1 MHLLYVDES
10 GSLDDASHDFFV
22 LAGVSV
28 FERKTHWIEQD
39 LNEIAA
45 RFSPEDPHS
54 VELHGSPMRGGRD
67 RWRKF
72 PIQTRLDAISD
83 ALKAGVVG
91 CGLGTVRLFAVVVRK
106 SALPGVDPVQF
117 AFEQL
122 CNRFDLFLTRLHT
135 KHNNTQRGMMVFDKS
150 ATEPRIQTLARE
162 FKYAG
167 HSWGKTRNY
176 AEVPV
181 FLDSRASRLIQL
193 ADLVSYSVFRKYQA
207 GDGLF
212 FDIIKDCFDREG
224 NLLHGLCERI

>member
-10 GSLDDASHDFFV
+10 GSPADASHDFFV

-28 FERKTHWIEQD
+28 FERRTHWIEQD
-39 LNEIAA
+39 LNRIAA
-45 RFSPEDPHS
+45 RFCPEDPHS
-54 VELHGSPMRGGRD
+54 IELHGSPMRGGRD

-72 PIQTRLDAISD
+72 PVQARLDAVCE
-83 ALKAGVVG
+83 ALRVSVVG
-91 CGLGTVRLFAVVVRK
+91 SGIGNVRLFAVVVRK
-106 SALPGVDPVQF
+106 SSIPGVDPVQF
-117 AFEQL
+117 AFEHL
-122 CNRFDLFLTRLHT
+122 CSRFDLFLTRLHA
-135 KHNNTQRGMMVFDKS
+135 KHNNSQRGLMVFDKS

-193 ADLVSYSVFRKYQA
+193 ADLVSYAVFRKYQS
-207 GDGLF
+207 GENLF
-212 FDIIKDCFDREG
+212 FDVIKDCFDREG
-224 NLLHGLCERI
+224 NVIHGLCEQL